1 MNTKRTAALVAALVL
16 GVSTAH
22 AQALATFG
30 SAEVAGYGEG
40 SVLLGTSL
48 STGRLGWGPV
58 GTLIGQTYRYRN
70 SSTTHRQAWAVSPSL
85 GLQYSMPE
93 GAVQG
98 SVGYSFVSDN
108 NSLTNTGVVAGSQ
121 FGGKNSAFVTAQANY
136 WGNGE
141 HGAQWIGNYAFET
154 QYYWTRARVNQR
166 FVTGPHPIYFGLEGI
181 LQGSQKT
188 QTVIQSGGSSF
199 TIPTQT
205 RYQFG
210 PTVEYRVSND
220 FRIGASGGYRGGSNG
235 GNSSNYAGTGYGRI
249 EFLALSRW

>member
-1 MNTKRTAALVAALVL
+1 MHTKRIASLAAALVL
-16 GVSTAH
+16 GASTAH

-30 SAEVAGYGEG
+30 SAELAGYGEG

-58 GTLIGQTYRYRN
+58 GTLIGQTYRYRSGP
-70 SSTTHRQAWAVSPSL
+70 SSHNQAWAISPSL

-93 GAVQG
+93 GSVQG
-98 SVGYSFVSDN
+98 SVGYSFVSDD
-108 NSLTNTGVVAGSQ
+108 SPLSTFAVAGSQ
-121 FGGKNSAFVTAQANY
+121 FGGKNSAFVSAQANY

-154 QYYWTRARVNQR
+154 EYYWTRARVNQR
-166 FVTGPHPIYFGLEGI
+166 FVTGPHPIYLGLEGV

-188 QTVIQSGGSSF
+188 QTVITTGGTSF
-199 TIPTQT
+199 VIPTQT
-205 RYQFG
+205 RYQVG
-210 PTVEYRVSND
+210 PTIEYRITND
-220 FRIGASGGYRGGSNG
+220 FRVGASAGYRGGN
-235 GNSSNYAGTGYGRI
+235 NNYPGTGYGRV